1 MDLRQLESFL
11 ALAESGSFTRAAAR
25 QHLSQPAFSRRIRA
39 LEHWAGADLVDRSTY
54 PVTLTQAGQQLRR
67 RAAGLLEGL
76 EEVRDEVRGFRQTPR
91 DAVRVVTSHALAFG
105 WFSRWWRRLS
115 PDSTIPCRLTASNTI
130 EAYDAM
136 AAGASDLLLIYT
148 YAAQPVI
155 LDPAEFEYVAVGTDT
170 FWPYAPRVGGRP
182 KYRLPG
188 TARRPV
194 PLLDY
199 GEQAF
204 FGRIVDDIVRAS
216 PRPPHLETSII
227 TDLASSLGAMAVDG
241 LGIAWLPGVVSAS
254 HGADLM
260 PAGRGEWR
268 RQLEIR
274 LYRARETTGERPLV
288 DRVWKCASAGQPRV
302 QEER

>member
-54 PVTLTQAGQQLRR
+54 PVTLTPAGQQLRR

-76 EEVRDEVRGFRQTPR
+76 EEVRDEVRGYRQTLR

-105 WFSRWWRRLS
+105 WFSRWWRGLS
-115 PDSTIPCRLTASNTI
+115 PDAAVPCRLTVSNTI
-130 EAYDAM
+130 EAYDTM
-136 AAGASDLLLIYT
+136 AAGASDLLLTYT

-155 LDPAEFEYVAVGTDT
+155 LDPAEFEYVTVGTDT
-170 FWPYAPRVGGRP
+170 FWPYALRVGGRP
-182 KYRLPG
+182 KFRLPG
-188 TARRPV
+188 TERRPV

-204 FGRIVDDIVRAS
+204 FGRIVDDILRTV
-216 PRPPHLETSII
+216 PQPPHLETTVI
-227 TDLASSLGAMAVDG
+227 TDLSSSLCAMAADG
-241 LGIAWLPGVVSAS
+241 LGLAWLPGILTATR
-254 HGADLM
+254 GADLM

-274 LYRARETTGERPLV
+274 LYRARETAGERPLV
-288 DRVWKCASAGQPRV
+288 DRVWQGAAGVR
-302 QEER
+302 

>member
-54 PVTLTQAGQQLRR
+54 PVTLTPAGQQLRR

-76 EEVRDEVRGFRQTPR
+76 EEVRDEVRGYRQTPR

-105 WFSRWWRRLS
+105 WFARWWHGLS
-115 PDSTIPCRLTASNTI
+115 PDSALPCRLTVSNTI

-136 AAGASDLLLIYT
+136 AAGASDLLLTYT
-148 YAAQPVI
+148 YAAQPI
-155 LDPAEFEYVAVGTDT
+155 FLDPAEFDHVTVDKDT
-170 FWPYAPRVGGRP
+170 FWPYARRVGAQP
-182 KYRLPG
+182 KFRLPG

-204 FGRIVDDIVRAS
+204 FGRIVDDILRTAQQ
-216 PRPPHLETSII
+216 PPHLETTVI
-227 TDLASSLGAMAVDG
+227 TDLSSSLCSMASDG
-241 LGIAWLPGVVSAS
+241 LGVAWLPGVLVTA

-260 PAGRGEWR
+260 PAGRREWR

-274 LYRARETTGERPLV
+274 LYRTRETTDERPLV
-288 DRVWKCASAGQPRV
+288 DCVWQRASAGRPHA
-302 QEER
+302 